1 MPPSYSVPLQS
12 LTIRRRSEMRVKWMP
27 LAVMML
33 TLCGWMVTTVL
44 NAQVRGA
51 DANVNMM
58 DNCSEDDAGY
68 NDFGGCPEGAPF
80 PGSKSYTGDVSVA
93 EFFALLFSPL
103 APGGQV
109 IGHPSWRNEPS
120 YLSIRA
126 GQNLKVNNRGG
137 RGAHVHRGS
146 RLRRRLHPTAQWS
159 ASARARMRKS
169 RRADLCALWRIA
181 DGDGA
186 GARACTSFS
195 AAFTPGCEARFGS
208 NRPR

>member
-1 MPPSYSVPLQS
+1 
-12 LTIRRRSEMRVKWMP
+12 MRVKWMP

-80 PGSKSYTGDVSVA
+80 PGSKSFAGDVSLA

-137 RGAHVHRGS
+137 RGHTFTEVADFGGGFIPPLNGALQPAPECANPGALTFVPYGGSQTVKGLEPGLHKFQCCIHPWMRGAV
-146 RLRRRLHPTAQWS
+146 RV
-159 ASARARMRKS
+159 
-169 RRADLCALWRIA
+169 
-181 DGDGA
+181 
-186 GARACTSFS
+186 
-195 AAFTPGCEARFGS
+195 E
-208 NRPR
+208 